1 MEIRRYLDILHLAE
15 QMKNN
20 VRHSWTSS
28 GRRESVAEHTFRLIL
43 MAYFVKDEFQEADM
57 EKVMKMCLFHDFGEA
72 FTGDIPTFEKDGTDE
87 EREQKAVNGWIETL
101 PEPYRMELRELF
113 SEMEERTTL
122 EAKIYRALD
131 KMEALIQH
139 NEAEIQTWLPLEYTL
154 QMTYGEREVQFSDYM
169 KRLKAMVNEDSRRKI
184 EEAKANE

>member
-1 MEIRRYLDILHLAE
+1 
-15 QMKNN
+15 
-20 VRHSWTSS
+20 
-28 GRRESVAEHTFRLIL
+28 
-43 MAYFVKDEFQEADM
+43 
-57 EKVMKMCLFHDFGEA
+57 
-72 FTGDIPTFEKDGTDE
+72 
-87 EREQKAVNGWIETL
+87 
-101 PEPYRMELRELF
+101 MELRELF

-184 EEAKANE
+184 EEAKAKE